1 MQYHITNDAYV
12 VRKKTIAD
20 ILSKRNVSVLVI
32 VVATGLL
39 LSIFSYQYSSFTS
52 DKIINV
58 ASQEIRSNA
67 KIEVHDV
74 SQILANK
81 LQSIGDILQT
91 LAGSPAIHNNEY
103 NRADIIIN
111 ARQRV
116 TSDLTDFYM
125 WLDKNGRINWISNIN
140 QSTYQ
145 KYKGTD
151 LSYRAYFSVPRDTHT
166 EYYSSLIES
175 NDKVP
180 RLYISYPVLNTTSS
194 SSTNTTITGRTG
206 GREVFTG
213 VVVASIRLETLG
225 SMLESQLFREFHSSI
240 ALLDRNGVILYSNSP
255 LLHSGKNIFGNE
267 MQSNFSSVL
276 SSPTKDSLNN
286 LFENSLQGSIGS
298 QDISAQGK
306 TNTIAY
312 EPVMINGKYFL
323 TSYIIAPHNLA
334 SDVKI
339 LADQQ
344 KNFST
349 FIMAI
354 IGVVGFGIAFL
365 VLLWN
370 KRLGSTVNARTA
382 ELKGANDSLTES
394 NRLLAGANEQLKVHD
409 KMQKEFI
416 NIASHELRTPIQPI
430 VTLTEIIRTKTKEPQ
445 QQELLDIT
453 IRNAKRLKRLTDD
466 ILDVSKIESQSLNL
480 RKERFNLKDAITNSI
495 SDIVTNRY
503 MDKDNK
509 INTVKII
516 SQSQDVFV
524 EADKGRITQV
534 ISNLL
539 DNAVKFT
546 ENNITKRMGT
556 INITTE
562 KIDSRVHVSI
572 KDTGSGIDPEILPR
586 LFEKFVSRSFQGT
599 GLGLF
604 ICRSIVEA
612 HGGKIWAQNN
622 SDGKGGAI
630 FTFSLP
636 LYQIEIRGDVTIN
649 NSSLP

>member
-1 MQYHITNDAYV
+1 VI
-12 VRKKTIAD
+12 RKKTIAD
-20 ILSKRNVSVLVI
+20 TFSKRNVSVLVI
-32 VVATGLL
+32 VVATGLS
-39 LSIFSYQYSSFTS
+39 LSIFSYQYSSSTS

-81 LQSIGDILQT
+81 LQSIGAILQT
-91 LAGSPAIHNNEY
+91 LAGSPAIHNNGY

-175 NDKVP
+175 NDEVP
-180 RLYISYPVLNTTSS
+180 RLYISYPVLNTTSP
-194 SSTNTTITGRTG
+194 SSTNPTTTGTTG

-225 SMLESQLFREFHSSI
+225 SILESQLFRGFQSTI

-267 MQSNFSSVL
+267 MQSTFSSVL
-276 SSPTKDSLNN
+276 SSHTKDSLNN
-286 LFENSLQGSIGS
+286 LFQNSLQGSIGS

-323 TSYIIAPHNLA
+323 TSYIIAPHNLV
-334 SDVKI
+334 SDVEI
-339 LADQQ
+339 LAGQQ

-354 IGVVGFGIAFL
+354 IGVVGFAIAFL

-370 KRLGSTVNARTA
+370 KRLESTVNARTG
-382 ELKGANDSLTES
+382 ELKEANDSLTKS
-394 NRLLAGANEQLKVHD
+394 NRLLAEANEQLKVHD

-430 VTLTEIIRTKTKEPQ
+430 VALTEIVRSKIKEPQ
-445 QQELLDIT
+445 QQELLDVT
-453 IRNAKRLKRLTDD
+453 IRNAKRLQRLTED
-466 ILDVSKIESQSLNL
+466 ILDVTKIESQSLNL
-480 RKERFNLKDAITNSI
+480 KKERFNLKDVITNTI
-495 SDIVTNRY
+495 SDIITNRDL
-503 MDKDNK
+503 DKDNK
-509 INTVKII
+509 VNTVKII
-516 SQSQDVFV
+516 TEPQDVFI

-534 ISNLL
+534 IYNLL
-539 DNAVKFT
+539 DNAIKFT
-546 ENNITKRMGT
+546 EKHVMKGMET

-562 KIDSRVHVSI
+562 NIESQIHVSI
-572 KDTGSGIDPEILPR
+572 KDTGSGIDPEIKPR
-586 LFEKFVSRSFQGT
+586 LFEKFVSKSFQGT

-604 ICRSIVEA
+604 ICKSIVEA

-622 SDGKGGAI
+622 NDGKGGAI

-636 LYQIEIRGDVTIN
+636 L
-649 NSSLP
+649 

>member
-1 MQYHITNDAYV
+1 MQHHITIDAYV
-12 VRKKTIAD
+12 IRKKTIAETF
-20 ILSKRNVSVLVI
+20 SKRNVSVLVI
-32 VVATGLL
+32 VVATGLS
-39 LSIFSYQYSSFTS
+39 LSIFSYQYSSSTS
-52 DKIINV
+52 DKIIDV

-67 KIEVHDV
+67 KIEVHDI

-81 LQSIGDILQT
+81 LQSIGTILQT
-91 LAGSPAIHNNEY
+91 LAGSPAIHNNGY
-103 NRADIIIN
+103 NRADSIIN

-175 NDKVP
+175 NDEVP

-194 SSTNTTITGRTG
+194 SSTNTTTTGTTG
-206 GREVFTG
+206 GREAFTG

-225 SMLESQLFREFHSSI
+225 SILESQLFRGFQSKV
-240 ALLDRNGVILYSNSP
+240 ALLDRNGVILYSSTP
-255 LLHSGKNIFGNE
+255 LLHSSKNIFGNE

-276 SSPTKDSLNN
+276 SSHAKDSLNN

-546 ENNITKRMGT
+546 ENHVTKGMGT
-556 INITTE
+556 INITIE

-572 KDTGSGIDPEILPR
+572 KDTASGIDPEILPR

-604 ICRSIVEA
+604 ICKSIVEA
-612 HGGKIWAQNN
+612 HGGKIWARNN
-622 SDGKGGAI
+622 SDDKGGAI

-636 LYQIEIRGDVTIN
+636 I
-649 NSSLP
+649 SK

>member
-1 MQYHITNDAYV
+1 MQHHITIDAYV
-12 VRKKTIAD
+12 IRKKTIAETF
-20 ILSKRNVSVLVI
+20 SKRNVSVLVI
-32 VVATGLL
+32 VVATGLS
-39 LSIFSYQYSSFTS
+39 LSIFSYQYSSSTS
-52 DKIINV
+52 DKIIDV

-67 KIEVHDV
+67 KIEVHDI

-81 LQSIGDILQT
+81 LQSIGTILQT
-91 LAGSPAIHNNEY
+91 LAGSPAIHNNGY
-103 NRADIIIN
+103 NRADSIIN

-175 NDKVP
+175 NDEVP

-194 SSTNTTITGRTG
+194 SSTNTTTTGTTG
-206 GREVFTG
+206 GREAFTG

-225 SMLESQLFREFHSSI
+225 SILESQLFRGFQSKV
-240 ALLDRNGVILYSNSP
+240 ALLDRNGVILYSSTP
-255 LLHSGKNIFGNE
+255 LLHSSKNIFGNE

-276 SSPTKDSLNN
+276 SSHAKDSLNN

-546 ENNITKRMGT
+546 ENHVTKGMGT
-556 INITTE
+556 INITIE

-572 KDTGSGIDPEILPR
+572 KDTASGIDPEILPR

-604 ICRSIVEA
+604 ICKSIIEA

-636 LYQIEIRGDVTIN
+636 L
-649 NSSLP
+649 

>member
-1 MQYHITNDAYV
+1 MQHHITIDAYV
-12 VRKKTIAD
+12 IRKKTIAD
-20 ILSKRNVSVLVI
+20 IFSKRNVSVLVI
-32 VVATGLL
+32 VVATGLS
-39 LSIFSYQYSSFTS
+39 LSIFSYQYSSSTS
-52 DKIINV
+52 DKIIDV

-67 KIEVHDV
+67 KIEVHDI

-81 LQSIGDILQT
+81 LQSIGTILQT
-91 LAGSPAIHNNEY
+91 LADSPAIHNNGY
-103 NRADIIIN
+103 NRADSIIN

-175 NDKVP
+175 NDEVP

-194 SSTNTTITGRTG
+194 SSTNTTTTGTTG
-206 GREVFTG
+206 GREAFTG

-225 SMLESQLFREFHSSI
+225 SILESQLFRGFQSKV
-240 ALLDRNGVILYSNSP
+240 ALLDRNGVILYSSTP
-255 LLHSGKNIFGNE
+255 LLHSSKNIFGNE

-276 SSPTKDSLNN
+276 SSHAKDSLNN

-312 EPVMINGKYFL
+312 EAVMINGKYFL

-334 SDVKI
+334 SNVEI

>member
-1 MQYHITNDAYV
+1 MMVSRHSIQLYRKILSTTTQHHLTVDSYV
-12 VRKKTIAD
+12 TRRKKAIAD
-20 ILSKRNVSVLVI
+20 IFSKRNVSVLVI
-32 VVATGLL
+32 VLVTGLL
-39 LSIFSYQYSSFTS
+39 LSIFSYQYSSS
-52 DKIINV
+52 RANKIIDV

-67 KIEVHDV
+67 KIEAHDI
-74 SQILANK
+74 SQILANR
-81 LQSIGDILQT
+81 LQGIGALLQT
-91 LAGSPAIHNNEY
+91 LADSTSIHNNEY

-125 WLDKNGRINWISNIN
+125 WLDKNGKINWISNIN

-151 LSYRAYFSVPRDTHT
+151 LSYRPYFSIPRNTHT

-194 SSTNTTITGRTG
+194 SLFVNTTITRTNG
-206 GREVFTG
+206 ESGKFSG

-225 SMLESQLFREFHSSI
+225 SILKNQLFRGFQSSI
-240 ALLDRNGVILYSNSP
+240 ALLDRNGVILYSNTP
-255 LLHSGKNIFGNE
+255 LLDSGKNIFGNE
-267 MQSNFSSVL
+267 MQSTFSYAL
-276 SSPTKDSLNN
+276 SPKTKDSLNN
-286 LFENSLQGSIGS
+286 LFENSLQARIGS
-298 QDISAQGK
+298 QDFFVQGK
-306 TNTIAY
+306 MNTIAY
-312 EPVMINGKYFL
+312 EPVTVNGKYFL
-323 TSYIIAPHNLA
+323 TSYVIAPHNLA
-334 SDVKI
+334 NDVEI

-370 KRLGSTVNARTA
+370 KRLESIVNARTV
-382 ELKGANDSLTES
+382 ELKE
-394 NRLLAGANEQLKVHD
+394 ANEQLKVHD

-430 VTLTEIIRTKTKEPQ
+430 VSLTEIIRTKIKEPQ
-445 QQELLDIT
+445 QQELLDVT
-453 IRNAKRLKRLTDD
+453 IRNAKRLQRLTDD

-480 RKERFNLKDAITNSI
+480 KKERFNLKDVIINCI
-495 SDIVTNRY
+495 SDIVTNRHL
-503 MDKDNK
+503 DNDNG
-509 INTVKII
+509 INAVKII
-516 SQSQDVFV
+516 SEAQDVFV

-534 ISNLL
+534 IYNLL

-546 ENNITKRMGT
+546 EKQVTKGLGS
-556 INITTE
+556 INIATE
-562 KIDSRVHVSI
+562 KIDSQIHVSI
-572 KDTGSGIDPEILPR
+572 KDNGSGIDPEILPR
-586 LFEKFVSRSFQGT
+586 LFEKFVSRSYQGT

-604 ICRSIVEA
+604 ICKSIVEA

-622 SDGKGGAI
+622 TDGKGGAI
-630 FTFSLP
+630 FTFTLP
-636 LYQIEIRGDVTIN
+636 L
-649 NSSLP
+649 

>member
-1 MQYHITNDAYV
+1 MQHHITIDAYV
-12 VRKKTIAD
+12 IRKKTIAD
-20 ILSKRNVSVLVI
+20 IFSKRNVSVLVI
-32 VVATGLL
+32 VVATGLS
-39 LSIFSYQYSSFTS
+39 LSIFSYQYSSSTS
-52 DKIINV
+52 DKIIDV

-67 KIEVHDV
+67 KIEVHDI

-81 LQSIGDILQT
+81 LQSIGTILQT
-91 LAGSPAIHNNEY
+91 LADSPAIHNNGY
-103 NRADIIIN
+103 NRADSIIN

-175 NDKVP
+175 NDEVP

-194 SSTNTTITGRTG
+194 SSTNTTTTGTTG
-206 GREVFTG
+206 GREAFTG

-225 SMLESQLFREFHSSI
+225 SILESQLFRGFQSKV
-240 ALLDRNGVILYSNSP
+240 ALLDRNGVILYSSTP
-255 LLHSGKNIFGNE
+255 LLHSSKNIFGNE

-276 SSPTKDSLNN
+276 SSHAKDSLNN

-370 KRLGSTVNARTA
+370 KRLGSTVNVRTA

>member
-1 MQYHITNDAYV
+1 MQHHITIDAYV
-12 VRKKTIAD
+12 IRKKTIAETF
-20 ILSKRNVSVLVI
+20 SKRNVSVLVI
-32 VVATGLL
+32 VVATGLS
-39 LSIFSYQYSSFTS
+39 LSIFSYQYSSSTS
-52 DKIINV
+52 DKIIDV

-67 KIEVHDV
+67 KIEVHDI

-81 LQSIGDILQT
+81 LQSIGTILQT
-91 LAGSPAIHNNEY
+91 LAGSPAIHNNGY
-103 NRADIIIN
+103 NRADSIIN

-175 NDKVP
+175 NDEVP

-194 SSTNTTITGRTG
+194 SSTNTTTTGTTG
-206 GREVFTG
+206 GREAFTG

-225 SMLESQLFREFHSSI
+225 SILESQLFRGFQSKV
-240 ALLDRNGVILYSNSP
+240 ALLDRNGVILYSSTP
-255 LLHSGKNIFGNE
+255 LLHSSKNIFGNE

-276 SSPTKDSLNN
+276 SSHAKDSLNN

-365 VLLWN
+365 VLIWN